1 MARPGRHRE
10 ALSATFHFLLSSYA
24 SPLLLH
30 RSSPSRCSPCPTS
43 GTAWQTSRSA
53 TGHPTP
59 SDVLRPLPCLTLL
72 SSAQVL
78 TKSLQP
84 LPDKW
89 HGLADIEK
97 RYRQRYL
104 DMIVTEETRNTLRS
118 RSKVVS
124 AIRRHLEGKDFLEV
138 CVTSVNGVGR

>member
-1 MARPGRHRE
+1 MPPP
-10 ALSATFHFLLSSYA
+10 ALIR
-24 SPLLLH
+24 LH
-30 RSSPSRCSPCPTS
+30 RPPP
-43 GTAWQTSRSA
+43 
-53 TGHPTP
+53 
-59 SDVLRPLPCLTLL
+59 D
-72 SSAQVL
+72 AQVL

-138 CVTSVNGVGR
+138 CVTSVNGVGRLPGSDLA